1 MYPER
6 PRTLRGAMG
15 EKRDETPFA
24 SLLGER
30 LSSVEF
36 VLNDYVQLR
45 FDGPTFNA
53 YSHPVV
59 TVAGRTFRWG
69 ETGYRDAL
77 CERILA
83 VVRAAWAAPEEI
95 VIQLG
100 EDSTIAVSNRVE
112 DVMGAE
118 AAEHFYAQRA
128 LGWRPGEWP
137 KPTAPAWASVRE

>member
-15 EKRDETPFA
+15 EKRDETPFV

-45 FDGPTFNA
+45 FDGPTLNA

-69 ETGYRDAL
+69 EIGYRDAL

-100 EDSTIAVSNRVE
+100 DDSTIAVSNRVE
-112 DVMGAE
+112 EVMGAE
-118 AAEHFYAQRA
+118 AAE
-128 LGWRPGEWP
+128 LSTPNGLWVWRPGEWP
-137 KPTAPAWASVRE
+137 